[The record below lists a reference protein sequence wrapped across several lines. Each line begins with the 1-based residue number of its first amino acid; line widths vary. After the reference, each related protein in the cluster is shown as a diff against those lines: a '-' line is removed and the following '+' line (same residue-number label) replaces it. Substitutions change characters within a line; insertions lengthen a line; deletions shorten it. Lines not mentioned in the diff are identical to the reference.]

1 MLVHCYS
8 NDGLGDP
15 LPAKL
20 DRRREGWGWGRG
32 GHVVS
37 KLQKRSTKTLV
48 PSLTDKDLTFLS
60 DMPAL
65 LLRESQTSDEAI

>member
-37 KLQKRSTKTLV
+37 KLQKRSTKTLQG
-48 PSLTDKDLTFLS
+48 TGAQFD
-60 DMPAL
+60 
-65 LLRESQTSDEAI
+65 R